1 MNNFAD
7 FNQFQTQSKKGIL
20 VIFMHQ
26 LMQVFKAT
34 WILLIVFIQKFSKF
48 SDPALGYVYLS
59 FFIAIVILI
68 SYSLLIFKNFQ
79 FKIENN
85 HFVLKKGIFKKSLI
99 SIPFDRI
106 QNINFKQNIV
116 QQIINTYEV
125 EIETAGSAKAEISIK
140 AMSLSHANLLKT
152 ALTNFSKSTNDI
164 QSEILNIPFLKVNF
178 SQLIKESLTE
188 NHFQS
193 LFLTVAFAIGIY
205 QQVRDVFKNFKNQEL
220 FDNFVSEN
228 TSAIQT
234 SIILILTF
242 FILIVFVALISSF
255 VRVLIAHFDQS
266 VFIKKETLEIS
277 QGLTTK
283 KSVVLKKNKI
293 QFITVSSNPLK
304 KWLNSY
310 FVRFSQATSGK
321 EEGKKNKIIK
331 IIGCKKTHISAI
343 KQLLFEDENTAAFHQ
358 NKSDEFYKNRLY
370 LRAIFFLL
378 VINSFCYYIFDNKS
392 VFLINI
398 LLIPI
403 VFFLI
408 HLKFTKRTYVFS
420 KDLLEIT
427 TGMIETHTILLPF
440 YKVQNIKLKQTFFQ
454 ERKNV
459 ADLVFQT
466 ASGKVKIPCLQMHLA
481 KKLYDYTIFK
491 IETSQH
497 SWM

>member
-1 MNNFAD
+1 MDNFAD

-140 AMSLSHANLLKT
+140 AMSLSQANLLKK
-152 ALTNFSKSTNDI
+152 ALTNFSKSTNEN

-234 SIILILTF
+234 SIILILIF

-255 VRVLIAHFDQS
+255 VRVLITHFDQS
-266 VFIKKETLEIS
+266 VYIKNETLEIS

-283 KSVVLKKNKI
+283 KMVVLKKNKI
-293 QFITVSSNPLK
+293 QFITVSFNPLK

-310 FVRFSQATSGK
+310 FVRFSQATSGI

-343 KQLLFEDENTAAFHQ
+343 KQLLFEDENTAAFQQ
-358 NKSDEFYKNRLY
+358 NRSDKFYKNRLY
-370 LRAIFFLL
+370 LRAVFMLIL
-378 VINSFCYYIFDNKS
+378 INSFCYFIFENKS

-398 LLIPI
+398 LLIPLA
-403 VFFLI
+403 FFLI

-420 KDLLEIT
+420 IDLLEIT
-427 TGMIETHTILLPF
+427 TGMIETHSILLPF
-440 YKVQNIKLKQTFFQ
+440 YKIQNIKLKQTYFQ

-466 ASGKVKIPCLQMHLA
+466 ASGKVKIPCIQIDLA